1 MNSQVLEA
9 ALLEVAYKVL
19 SAQRTKEA
27 DMRDHAALS
36 GSTPGPYTLSA
47 EEIQTAVESVVRKYK

>member
-27 DMRDHAALS
+27 DMRDPAALS
-36 GSTPGPYTLSA
+36 GCPYTLSA
-47 EEIQTAVESVVRKYK
+47 EEIQTAVDSVARKYK